1 MPIFEQIFVVAGLI
15 GALVAFSRMPG
26 AIGAGMLL
34 AGFAAGVA
42 MSIIL
47 N

>member
-1 MPIFEQIFVVAGLI
+1 MSIFDQIFVVFGVI
-15 GALVAFSRMPG
+15 GALVAFARRPG

-34 AGFAAGVA
+34 AGFGAGVA